1 MIFIYFLASKRHKVF
16 NSSVEIQHTRTF
28 WCFQNELY
36 IVNFCVLQAAWFS
49 RKADRKSGW
58 FVVKFYWYL
67 NSSSRDKEMYSGKR
81 FFFRKLLTR
90 SIFKFAKV
98 KVICGHILIMLLV
111 NSCNSRSPC
120 VDLLSMYF
128 FFQLKTLYFSCV
140 SSLDSKAVLII

>member
-1 MIFIYFLASKRHKVF
+1 MIFIYFLASKRYKVF

-49 RKADRKSGW
+49 GKADRKSSW

-67 NSSSRDKEMYSGKR
+67 NSSSHDREMYSGKGG
-81 FFFRKLLTR
+81 FFGKLLTR

-98 KVICGHILIMLLV
+98 KVICEHILIMLLV
-111 NSCNSRSPC
+111 NSCNSCSPR
-120 VDLLSMYF
+120 VDLLSMWGF
-128 FFQLKTLYFSCV
+128 FSSWRLCIFPV
-140 SSLDSKAVLII
+140 SPH